1 LGDWGSPGIDYR
13 KHTGD
18 GIAAQRNQPS
28 AGELLPDVRT
38 ERTMESA
45 RSSKS
50 YAPQAEPIF
59 SIAERSLTES
69 AVEEV
74 TDSWLR
80 SAEEHGVDPA
90 DRVAPQILVAGEIK
104 ARREPLEKLIFT
116 ARGEIDHLY
125 AMIRAAGYVVLLCD
139 TTGSVI
145 DHRGQETEAREFA
158 YWGAW
163 LGGVWP
169 ESVEGTNGIGT

>member
-1 LGDWGSPGIDYR
+1 
-13 KHTGD
+13 
-18 GIAAQRNQPS
+18 
-28 AGELLPDVRT
+28 
-38 ERTMESA
+38 MESA

-74 TDSWLR
+74 TNSWLR
-80 SAEEHGVDPA
+80 SAKEHRVDPA